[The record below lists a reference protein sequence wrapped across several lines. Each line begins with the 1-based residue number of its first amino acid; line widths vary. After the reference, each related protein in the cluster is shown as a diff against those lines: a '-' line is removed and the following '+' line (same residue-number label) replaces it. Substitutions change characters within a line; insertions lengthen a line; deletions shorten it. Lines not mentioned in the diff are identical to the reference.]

1 MLKNVKDELNR
12 FSKYVISQSRA
23 NLTRG
28 KKNGSKELYN
38 SLDYDLN
45 VSPNS
50 FGLKFLMEEYGL
62 FQDQGVKGTKS
73 NYIENKNT
81 PFSYKQSSKIMGFEY
96 HTGTFAKWAKS
107 KNIRL
112 RDKKGRFKKGNYKSI
127 GFVIARSV
135 KEKGV
140 KASLF
145 FTKPFKKAF
154 NNLPKEIVEAYK
166 LDVEELIKYTTNGNN

>member
-38 SLDYDLN
+38 SLNYDLN

-96 HTGTFAKWAKS
+96 HTGTFAKWAE
-107 KNIRL
+107 
-112 RDKKGRFKKGNYKSI
+112 
-127 GFVIARSV
+127 V
-135 KEKGV
+135 
-140 KASLF
+140 
-145 FTKPFKKAF
+145 
-154 NNLPKEIVEAYK
+154 
-166 LDVEELIKYTTNGNN
+166 